1 MKPAKQK
8 NPAKNLIIA
17 GLIIIFIALL
27 FIVLF
32 FWSPEELVDKLGVQ
46 NAYLILSIVSFFG
59 GFSGWGSISF
69 IATLIALAASGLNP
83 IFLGI
88 TAGTSLAIGD
98 LIMLFIG
105 RKAVTKLDEKW
116 DNRLRNFSKKF
127 HKKTIL
133 LIPFLTF
140 LYIAFVP
147 LPNDLMI
154 AFLAIM
160 NYPYKKVALP
170 IILGDYTFAILVAI
184 LASQGILLF

>member
-1 MKPAKQK
+1 MESTKQK
-8 NPAKNLIIA
+8 GRAKNILLA
-17 GLIIIFIALL
+17 GLIIVFLALL
-27 FIVLF
+27 FIILF

-46 NAYLILSIVSFFG
+46 NAYLILFIVSFFG

-69 IATLIALAASGLNP
+69 IATLITFATSGLNP

-116 DNRLRNFSKKF
+116 DNRLRKFSKRF
-127 HKKTIL
+127 HKKTIS
-133 LIPFLTF
+133 LIPLLTF
-140 LYIAFVP
+140 FYIAFVP

-160 NYPYKKVALP
+160 KYPYKKVTLP
-170 IILGDYTFAILVAI
+170 IILGDYTFAILVAV